1 VKAVQKQ
8 LDALA
13 RQGAAQHQVFL
24 RVAGVRDT
32 LWLDLANPE
41 GEVVEITAE
50 GFRVV
55 PGAQV
60 PVKFA
65 RPRGMA
71 PLPRPASRGDFHALR
86 ELLNVSDDGLF
97 RLIVTWLAYT
107 LVAEGTYP
115 VLAVAGPAGAAKS
128 TFTAILK
135 KIADP
140 NTSPMYGVP
149 QGRDLTAIAR
159 NNHLIALDNLSNVT
173 PTLADNLCRLATGG
187 SFGGRALYTN
197 YDMAMFHAQRP
208 IILNGI
214 NDLITRGDLADRSI
228 VVHLERIDPRQAR
241 SKQEIWDTL
250 DAALPEI
257 LSALLNIVVQA
268 LRQLPNVK
276 MPPQGLP
283 RMVDFAKFGIAAA
296 PTLGWGSAEFL
307 SAYSNNRHAA
317 TEIVLDDDPVASGVL
332 ELVETRPSKQWIG
345 SVAELFA
352 QLEARAP
359 NGKLDAAFPKTAS
372 ALGKQ
377 LERLKPAL
385 EERYGLLVEK
395 PRRTG
400 SKRVITL
407 RMARTL
413 SAVA

>member
-1 VKAVQKQ
+1 
-8 LDALA
+8 
-13 RQGAAQHQVFL
+13 
-24 RVAGVRDT
+24 
-32 LWLDLANPE
+32 
-41 GEVVEITAE
+41 
-50 GFRVV
+50 
-55 PGAQV
+55 
-60 PVKFA
+60 
-65 RPRGMA
+65 
-71 PLPRPASRGDFHALR
+71 
-86 ELLNVSDDGLF
+86 
-97 RLIVTWLAYT
+97 
-107 LVAEGTYP
+107 
-115 VLAVAGPAGAAKS
+115 
-128 TFTAILK
+128 
-135 KIADP
+135 
-140 NTSPMYGVP
+140 
-149 QGRDLTAIAR
+149 
-159 NNHLIALDNLSNVT
+159 
-173 PTLADNLCRLATGG
+173 
-187 SFGGRALYTN
+187 
-197 YDMAMFHAQRP
+197 
-208 IILNGI
+208 
-214 NDLITRGDLADRSI
+214 
-228 VVHLERIDPRQAR
+228 QAR

-317 TEIVLDDDPVASGVL
+317 TEIVLDDDPVAAGVL
-332 ELVETRPSKQWIG
+332 TIVETSQNKKWTG
-345 SVAELFA
+345 TMAELFA
-352 QLEARAP
+352 ELEARVP

-407 RMARTL
+407 RMARAL